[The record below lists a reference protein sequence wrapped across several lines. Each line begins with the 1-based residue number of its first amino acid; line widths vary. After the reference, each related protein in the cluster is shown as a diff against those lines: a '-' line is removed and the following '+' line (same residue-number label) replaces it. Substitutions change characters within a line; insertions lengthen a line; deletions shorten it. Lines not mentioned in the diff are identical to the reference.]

1 MAKRIENQKVLHLEF
16 VKKISPAKH
25 LKKILN
31 CVRAAIRLKRIGEN
45 VQMFGTSPNL
55 FDLTTR
61 DRGFVKNFLYPLT
74 DAFASLNEETPLPF
88 PLIHPDGK
96 LIRIWSFVVVI
107 LLAYTTTLMPYI
119 LVFYDL
125 ADDWS
130 DPWFIFQNIVD
141 ILFWMDLLINMFS
154 SYHSDEGVLVRDKR
168 TVVIKY
174 IKTWFIIDLLA
185 CIPFDLIEN
194 AMTGTGSNAKKIQ
207 LVRLSKLPRLYRVI
221 KIAKILKLFQV
232 MEQKSLFNDFFEF
245 NSSKKNLFKLKT

>member
-1 MAKRIENQKVLHLEF
+1 
-16 VKKISPAKH
+16 
-25 LKKILN
+25 
-31 CVRAAIRLKRIGEN
+31 
-45 VQMFGTSPNL
+45 MFGTSPNL

-96 LIRIWSFVVVI
+96 LMRIWYVVVVL
-107 LLAYTTTLMPYI
+107 LLAYTTTLMPYL

-154 SYHSDEGVLVRDKR
+154 SYYSDEGVLVRDKK

-194 AMTGTGSNAKKIQ
+194 AMTGTGSNTKKIQ

-221 KIAKILKLFQV
+221 KIAKVLKLFQV
-232 MEQKSLFNDFFEF
+232 MDQKSLLNDFFEF
-245 NSSKKNLFKLKT
+245 NSGPKRLFNLKQFFFRCYEIDHFTAECHDFGASHGVHVVLRSEIG